1 MPGGKFNVKY
11 LNKLFV
17 LGHEGAQYQYMYN
30 DPRPSPGTFNEFLL
44 DTKFIYVY
52 I

>member
-1 MPGGKFNVKY
+1 MYIRRKI
-11 LNKLFV
+11 
-17 LGHEGAQYQYMYN
+17 GHEGAQYQYMYN
-30 DPRPSPGTFNEFLL
+30 DPRPFLLEFLL